1 MKGKIIILTVL
12 AVLCPLGSR
21 ARGIDHIIEAL
32 SSIDCYTA
40 EARFTVMMPQMPDD
54 VVYRLA
60 LAQSG
65 SAGDRYSPC
74 DYLIDWSV
82 DTPSGVSEGFA
93 AYYDGHHFRYRGR
106 RLQEYHVEWDSV
118 PFHPGGDMASGV
130 QQTAQFVN
138 LLPAYI
144 ARDFR
149 KWSADSAYTLVADRV
164 VSGGRECNR
173 VKVEMALKG
182 MVTMKSVY
190 LFDAATYA
198 PLSSEI
204 ENNIGSL
211 SEQTLSVVYTYPSAD
226 ASAPCADVNE
236 KLLVER
242 YPEAFEKYRE
252 SNFKV
257 ENLPGTPLPEFSVRT
272 TTGERFTHHL
282 GDTFRAPTLIAF
294 LDPSTGFNDA
304 IVKALRDAVDS
315 ADQPADIIW
324 AFTSNNVD
332 DIESIIPQVRA
343 GEHLLM
349 SARTLARDCGVAAC
363 PVIILAAPDA
373 TVKDVIIG
381 YNNSLGSDVIQ
392 KIALIK

>member
-1 MKGKIIILTVL
+1 MKGKIRILTVL

-21 ARGIDHIIEAL
+21 AQGIEHIIEAL

-40 EARFTVMMPQMPDD
+40 DARFTVMMPQMPDD

-60 LAQSG
+60 LSQSDSG
-65 SAGDRYSPC
+65 GDRYSPC

-82 DTPSGVSEGFA
+82 DTPSGPSEGFS
-93 AYYDGHHFRYRGR
+93 AYYDGHHFRYRGQ

-118 PFHPGGDMASGV
+118 PFHPGGTVTSGV

-149 KWSADSAYTLVADRV
+149 KWSADSAYTLEAAKV
-164 VSGGRECNR
+164 VSGGRDCWR
-173 VKVEMALKG
+173 VKVDMALKG

-190 LFDAATYA
+190 LFDSATFS
-198 PLSSEI
+198 PLSAEI

-211 SEQTLSVVYTYPSAD
+211 SEQTLSVVYTYPD
-226 ASAPCADVNE
+226 AGAPCVQVSE
-236 KLLVER
+236 TLLVER
-242 YPEAFEKYRE
+242 YPDAFEKYRE

-257 ENLPGTPLPEFSVRT
+257 ENLPGTRLPEFSVRT
-272 TTGERFTHHL
+272 TTGERFTHHS
-282 GDTFRAPTLIAF
+282 DDSFRAPTLIAV

-332 DIESIIPQVRA
+332 EIESIIPQTRP

-349 SARTLARDCGVAAC
+349 SARTLARDCGVTAC